1 MGNEFQCIGRIRSVF
16 IEAFIFVLAY
26 PEGCSFS
33 TDSYRGVD
41 KLIPVDVYLPGC
53 LPKQEEVIDAI
64 TKLRKKVS
72 REIYEEGPNRKFD
85 VLLPIKTIMLDAV
98 LILEITIKDDSI
110 NRHLLQRYLLKHF
123 SNTRVQSLPTN

>member
-1 MGNEFQCIGRIRSVF
+1 MLELTVYRVNTINQLLNCAAI
-16 IEAFIFVLAY
+16 IFVDR
-26 PEGCSFS
+26 FN
-33 TDSYRGVD
+33 RGVD
-41 KLIPVDVYLPGC
+41 KQIPVDVYLPGC
-53 LPKQEEVIDAI
+53 PPKQEEVLDAI